1 MRPMKRTFFLSCL
14 CLIVALCKAQQP
26 QDVHLR
32 KGLPNIF
39 KKLST
44 QSEATIVFFGGSIT
58 NHPGY
63 RVYVTNWLQQQY
75 PKCKI
80 NSVNAGVGGTASG
93 LGVFRM
99 DDDVLAK
106 KPDLVFVEFAVNDGN
121 TDSLT
126 LIHTMEGIVRKIWKQ
141 NLNTD
146 ICFLYTAGFG
156 QLSDLNHGRFPHAAK
171 VMEVVANH
179 YQIPTIHMGF
189 VVAQMVRDGKI
200 DFKGTKSAVN
210 AKPFFSDDGTHP
222 TIDFGHHIYADTI
235 IGMLKRIQRMKPVI
249 RKCLPEVLDPDNQ
262 QNARTYA
269 ITVAKMSGGWKLLTP
284 DNPMSKQYADKFMSI
299 ATANDENS
307 KLTITFKGTQIGFYD
322 VLCPTSGKLKA
333 VIDNG
338 EPIYITRFDI
348 YCIYSRANN
357 FMLPLLKYG
366 VHTVVI
372 SPDSSPLD
380 KISILK
386 RRHTENEIGDVLKY
400 IPQNI
405 YLGKI
410 LVLGDLV
417 K

>member
-1 MRPMKRTFFLSCL
+1 MKRAFFLSLL
-14 CLIVALCKAQQP
+14 CLTVALCKAQQP
-26 QDVHLR
+26 EDVNLR
-32 KGLPNIF
+32 NGLPNIF

-44 QSEATIVFFGGSIT
+44 QSKATVVFFGGSIT

-75 PKCKI
+75 PQCKI

-106 KPDLVFVEFAVNDGN
+106 KPDLVFVEFAVNDGG

-126 LIHTMEGIVRKIWKQ
+126 LIHTMEGIVRKIWRK

-146 ICFLYTAGFG
+146 ICFVYTAGLG
-156 QLSDLNHGRFPHAAK
+156 QLDDLNHGKFPHAAK

-189 VVAQMVRDGKI
+189 VVAQMVKDGKI
-200 DFKGTKSAVN
+200 DFKGTKGTVGV
-210 AKPFFSDDGTHP
+210 KPFFSDDGTHP
-222 TIDFGHHIYADTI
+222 TIDFGHHIYSDTI
-235 IGMLKRIQRMKPVI
+235 IGMLKRVQQMKPII
-249 RKCLPEVLDPDNQ
+249 RTNLMEVLDSNNQ
-262 QNARTYA
+262 QNAKTYT
-269 ITVAKMSGGWKLLTP
+269 ITDAKMENGWKLLSTNDP
-284 DNPMSKQYADKFMSI
+284 LSKQYADKFTSI
-299 ATANDENS
+299 ATASDADS

-322 VLCPTSGKLKA
+322 ILCPTSGKLKA

-338 EPIYITRFDI
+338 EPIYITRFDV
-348 YCIYSRANN
+348 YCVYSRSNN
-357 FMLPLLKYG
+357 FMLPPLKYG
-366 VHTVVI
+366 THTLVI
-372 SPDSSPLD
+372 SPDTSSLD
-380 KISILK
+380 KIAILK
-386 RRHTENEIGDVLKY
+386 KRHTDTEIGEVSKY
-400 IPQNI
+400 IPQNQ

-410 LVLGDLV
+410 LVLGELV